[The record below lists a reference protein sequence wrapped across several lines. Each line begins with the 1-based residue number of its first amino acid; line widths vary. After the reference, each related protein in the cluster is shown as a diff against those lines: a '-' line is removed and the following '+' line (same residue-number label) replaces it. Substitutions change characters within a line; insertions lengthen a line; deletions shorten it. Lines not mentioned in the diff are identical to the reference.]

1 MHAEADLIVDELGDV
16 AIIELETQDAIL
28 DMLNEIE
35 NRFLVDC
42 GCIENAIYLI
52 VEYERNKIF
61 KSTLVSQF

>member
-1 MHAEADLIVDELGDV
+1 MEVNLIVDELGDV

-35 NRFLVDC
+35 NRLLVDC

>member
-1 MHAEADLIVDELGDV
+1 VEVNLIVDELGDV

-35 NRFLVDC
+35 NRLLVDC